1 MSPSTKNTIARLLV
15 CADLL
20 LRGFKFFVAP
30 APSDQGDVAI
40 LKNDRFLRL
49 KIKSGRRRVSGKREL
64 TYTKSINETC
74 DALAIVIANEGNA
87 IEYRPPFES
96 W

>member
-1 MSPSTKNTIARLLV
+1 MPGKNMIARLLV

-30 APSDQGDVAI
+30 APSDEGDLAI
-40 LKNDRFLRL
+40 VKNDKLLRV
-49 KIKSGRRRVSGKREL
+49 KIKSGRRRMSGKKGL
-64 TYTKSINETC
+64 TYNKCANEKC

-87 IEYRPPFES
+87 IEYRPSIES

>member
-1 MSPSTKNTIARLLV
+1 M

-20 LRGFKFFVAP
+20 IRGLKLFVAP
-30 APSDQGDVAI
+30 APSDEGDVAI
-40 LKNDRFLRL
+40 FKNDKFLRVR
-49 KIKSGRRRVSGKREL
+49 IKSGRRRTSRKKQL
-64 TYTKSINETC
+64 TYAKSVNEKC

-87 IEYRPPFES
+87 IEYRPPVAS